1 MDIKSICTELKKGAE
16 VLALHDAL
24 KKNHALQSVAD
35 YIEKNK
41 AEIFKANSLDVEKAR
56 ESGMSESLVDRLSL
70 DDKKIASIISGL
82 KTIISHA
89 LQVVDSE
96 GFKNYMSNNANMN

>member
-1 MDIKSICTELKKGAE
+1 MSIKELATSTAMWQKGASGR
-16 VLALHDAL
+16 
-24 KKNHALQSVAD
+24 HAILLSIDLEAGD
-35 YIEKNK
+35 K
-41 AEIFKANSLDVEKAR
+41 AVVVTG
-56 ESGMSESLVDRLSL
+56 ESTNM
-70 DDKKIASIISGL
+70 IAMLIGAMQDEPAL